1 MMNAGKLFDLTK
13 KSIKK
18 LRGIASRRPE
28 SISLVLCVIM
38 ILILSIFVPR
48 YFYNSFNLSSLVAA
62 VAPEGIIALGMMM
75 LLIAGVFD
83 LSVGSVMC
91 LGGLVASMAVT
102 FGVPTP
108 LAVLL
113 GLSAGLLTGA
123 VNGLLTEI
131 AGVNPLITTIGM
143 MYMVRGVTE
152 IVLVSRGKAGYA
164 NFPQSFKNLGQGT
177 FLGVMYMFWV
187 MLILLV
193 FFTIYITMRKGGRRI
208 YFIGG
213 NESAALAMGIRKRK
227 IRISLFILTGV
238 LAALAG
244 ILVNAR
250 TGSANRYIGQNSH
263 LNIIIACIIGGGSLA
278 GGKGNMLGAIF
289 GTLFLALLNN
299 AFNLFEVNQHV
310 QSLTTGTVLL
320 AVVVIDGY
328 MSILKR
334 RALGKE

>member
-1 MMNAGKLFDLTK
+1 MMDTGKIFDLVK
-13 KSIKK
+13 KTVKT

-62 VAPEGIIALGMMM
+62 VAPEGIIALGMML
-75 LLIAGVFD
+75 LLISGVFD

-123 VNGLLTEI
+123 VNGFLTEI

-177 FLGVMYMFWV
+177 FLGVMYMFWI
-187 MLILLV
+187 MLILLA
-193 FFTIYITMRKGGRRI
+193 FFTLYITMRQGGRRI

-213 NESAALAMGIRKRK
+213 NENAALAMGIRKRK

-278 GGKGNMLGAIF
+278 GGKGNMLGAVF
-289 GTLFLALLNN
+289 GT
-299 AFNLFEVNQHV
+299 
-310 QSLTTGTVLL
+310 
-320 AVVVIDGY
+320 
-328 MSILKR
+328 
-334 RALGKE
+334 

>member
-1 MMNAGKLFDLTK
+1 MTGAGKVFDQAERLLK
-13 KSIKK
+13 KT
-18 LRGIASRRPE
+18 RGVISARPE
-28 SISLVLCVIM
+28 SISLMLCIIM

-48 YFYNSFNLSSLVAA
+48 YFYNSFNFSSLVAA
-62 VAPEGIIALGMMM
+62 VAPEGIVALGMML
-75 LLIAGVFD
+75 LLISGVFD

-91 LGGLVASMAVT
+91 LGGLVASIAAT

-113 GLSAGLLTGA
+113 GLSAGFLTGA
-123 VNGLLTEI
+123 VNGFLTEI

-152 IVLVSRGKAGYA
+152 ITLVSRGKAGYA
-164 NFPQSFKNLGQGT
+164 NFPQSFKDLGQGT
-177 FLGVMYMFWV
+177 FLGIMYMFWI
-187 MLILLV
+187 MLILLAL
-193 FFTIYITMRKGGRRI
+193 FTVYITMRKGGRRI

-213 NESAALAMGIRKRK
+213 NENAALAMGIRKRK
-227 IRISLFILTGV
+227 IRILLFILTGV

-244 ILVNAR
+244 ILLNAR

-263 LNIIIACIIGGGSLA
+263 INIIIACIIGGGSLA
-278 GGKGNMLGAIF
+278 GGKGNMLGAVF

-320 AVVVIDGY
+320 AVVVVDGY

-334 RALGKE
+334 KALGKE

>member
-1 MMNAGKLFDLTK
+1 MTGVGFNQAKRLLK
-13 KSIKK
+13 KAQGVIS
-18 LRGIASRRPE
+18 ARPE
-28 SISLVLCVIM
+28 SISLMLCIIM
-38 ILILSIFVPR
+38 ILVLSIFVPR
-48 YFYNSFNLSSLVAA
+48 YFYNSFNFSSLVAA
-62 VAPEGIIALGMMM
+62 VAPEGIVALGMML
-75 LLIAGVFD
+75 LLISGVFD

-102 FGVPTP
+102 FGLPTP
-108 LAVLL
+108 FAVLL
-113 GLSAGLLTGA
+113 GLSAGFLTGA
-123 VNGLLTEI
+123 VNGFLTEI

-152 IVLVSRGKAGYA
+152 ITLVSRGKAGYA
-164 NFPQSFKNLGQGT
+164 NFPQSFKDLGQGT
-177 FLGVMYMFWV
+177 LLGIMYMFWI

-193 FFTIYITMRKGGRRI
+193 LFTVYITMRKGGRRI

-213 NESAALAMGIRKRK
+213 NENAALAIGIRKRK
-227 IRISLFILTGV
+227 IRILLFILTGV

-244 ILVNAR
+244 ILLNAR

-263 LNIIIACIIGGGSLA
+263 INIIIACIIGGGSLA

-320 AVVVIDGY
+320 AVVVVDGY